1 MKHPTDPYTLDEISI
16 LSENPEAQAFM
27 LNAATQWT
35 IGQLRAEVRR
45 RFILP
50 TPLSE
55 QLDNLLGGWAASEMG
70 MMQLSTA
77 HRGIMCDA
85 ITALRQMDKTT
96 KRRPIADLRQ
106 EPWRIDRDGR
116 DGSPYRWVIL
126 WGPSGYVT
134 TPWRCEVGR
143 RSPSDHK
150 FAGRFVDHSGE
161 CFTDGG
167 EDATHFSELPHDV

>member
-1 MKHPTDPYTLDEISI
+1 MKHPTDPYTPDEMSI
-16 LSENPEAQAFM
+16 LSGNPEAQAFM

-50 TPLSE
+50 LPIAE

-85 ITALRQMDKTT
+85 ITALRQMDKTI
-96 KRRPIADLRQ
+96 KRRPIEELRQ
-106 EPWRIDRDGR
+106 EAFGPGQDS
-116 DGSPYRWVIL
+116 SPYRWVIL
-126 WGPSGYVT
+126 WGPSGYSNV
-134 TPWRCEVGR
+134 PWRCAVGR
-143 RSPSDHK
+143 R
-150 FAGRFVDHSGE
+150 AGRTEHADGRFIDSDGND
-161 CFTDGG
+161 FTDGG
-167 EDATHFSELPHDV
+167 EDATHFSELPLDV